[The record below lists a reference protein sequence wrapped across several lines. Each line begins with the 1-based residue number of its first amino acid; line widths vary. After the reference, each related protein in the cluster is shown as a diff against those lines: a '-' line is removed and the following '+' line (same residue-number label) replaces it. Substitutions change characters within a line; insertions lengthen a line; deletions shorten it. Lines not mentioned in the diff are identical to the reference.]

1 MIIFFDPLFFITMI
15 GGYILMILLASA
27 IAPKISSKIAS
38 RLTLFSSML
47 LLSLLII
54 FSFSFILFII
64 SYFLHFSYE
73 ILTDL
78 ILTVIILNLIT
89 YIFSPI
95 LIKNFYVV
103 KEDKEIQK
111 IVDEVKNKLGY
122 KGKLIGAISNLPF
135 PNAFAFGNF
144 IFGKYVAV
152 TSSLKRIASKE
163 ELKAVIGHEIGHHLH
178 KDYFVMLFFGLL
190 PSIIYY
196 LGYYLI
202 IARDRK
208 GNYALLGIF
217 AIIFSFI
224 LQILVLAFSRLREY
238 FADYEGA
245 RASSKEAMQSSLVRL
260 YEFYKRNPLK
270 NLGEKDFGKT
280 LFIYAFLPLVNPL
293 VEKETIEKIKNV
305 KVSSIEEILS
315 THPPI
320 PKRLKFL
327 DNIRL

>member
-1 MIIFFDPLFFITMI
+1 MIIFFDPLFFILMI
-15 GGYILMILLASA
+15 AGYFLMILLASA

-64 SYFLHFSYE
+64 FHFLHFSYE
-73 ILTDL
+73 IFIYL
-78 ILTVIILNLIT
+78 IPSVIILNLIT

-95 LIKNFYVV
+95 LIKIFYGVE
-103 KEDKEIQK
+103 KDEEIQK
-111 IVDEVKNKLGY
+111 VVDEVRNKLGY
-122 KGKLIGAISNLPF
+122 KGKLIGATSNLPF

-152 TSSLKRIASKE
+152 TSSLKKIASKE
-163 ELKAVIGHEIGHHLH
+163 ELEAVIGHEIGHHLH
-178 KDYFVMLFFGLL
+178 KDNSVILFFGLL

-202 IARDRK
+202 RARDEK
-208 GNYALLGIF
+208 GNYAFLGIF
-217 AIIFSFI
+217 AILFSFI
-224 LQILVLAFSRLREY
+224 LQVLVLAFSRLREY

-245 RASSKEAMQSSLVRL
+245 KASSKEAMQSSLVRL

-305 KVSSIEEILS
+305 KVSVIEEILS

-327 DNIRL
+327 DNIKL